1 MRISTI
7 AVLLLTAVLAFSA
20 NAEISVGVFSNSSGN
35 STCANIE
42 SPSQVLYV
50 VYKDPSANPIKSIQ
64 FTASAPLCLH
74 NSMILDESVFP
85 GTIGGSQAGVYIDF
99 GECLVPPI
107 HVLTINVIGGNV
119 VENCCW
125 WPFTDIQIVD
135 CNDEVIGVGS
145 SGGMLSIEP
154 CELTAPHSP
163 FPADDAVGLPATVLF
178 NWLTENPPVECYGT
192 PLVYNIYI
200 GTDPESLDQHWWIG
214 PPYEVNGLLPGTR
227 YYWQADVEILGTEG
241 PYISPLWSF
250 VTEGAVPVEQS
261 TWGRIKS
268 LFR

>member
-1 MRISTI
+1 MPLENDPTFLRFDPGSVRLNLGYQRLPVVEINSYRFEKKECRVFEMRGRHCFLCECS
-7 AVLLLTAVLAFSA
+7 
-20 NAEISVGVFSNSSGN
+20 
-35 STCANIE
+35 
-42 SPSQVLYV
+42 LYV
-50 VYKDPSANPIKSIQ
+50 VIGCLAVTSQ
-64 FTASAPLCLH
+64 FFFRFDL
-74 NSMILDESVFP
+74 F
-85 GTIGGSQAGVYIDF
+85 GVYVDF
-99 GECLVPPI
+99 GECLAPPI
-107 HVLTINVIGGNV
+107 HVLTIYVIGGNV

-163 FPADDAVGLPATVLF
+163 FPADDAVGFPATVLF

-192 PLVYNIYI
+192 PLVYNFYI
-200 GTDPESLDQHWWIG
+200 GTDSESLVQHWWVG

-268 LFR
+268 LFK